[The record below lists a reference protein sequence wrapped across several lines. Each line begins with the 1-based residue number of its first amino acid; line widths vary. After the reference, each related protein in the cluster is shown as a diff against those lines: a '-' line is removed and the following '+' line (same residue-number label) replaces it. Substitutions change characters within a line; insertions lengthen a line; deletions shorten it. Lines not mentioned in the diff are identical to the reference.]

1 MRPAAA
7 RRHAIIDRS
16 SPVPRNRFDAAASEG
31 LRIVSA
37 ARRFRCVSLC
47 QSDNPSCNT
56 PNLRRTAK

>member
-1 MRPAAA
+1 M
-7 RRHAIIDRS
+7 
-16 SPVPRNRFDAAASEG
+16 PRKRFDATAPEA
-31 LRIVSA
+31 LRILSA

>member
-1 MRPAAA
+1 MRRAAA

-16 SPVPRNRFDAAASEG
+16 SPVPRSRFDATASEG

>member
-1 MRPAAA
+1 MRRAAA
-7 RRHAIIDRS
+7 RRQAIIDRS
-16 SPVPRNRFDAAASEG
+16 SPVPRKRFDATAPEA
-31 LRIVSA
+31 LRILSA